1 MDGAAGK
8 RKDLMDNIKSRLNA
22 GSYNVDRFYKK
33 NEKDLKDKVKFFE
46 KKLAAG
52 EMKPFMSPR
61 FEQAKMMLAKLM
73 AIKGLAA
80 APAPAGAPAAAAAAA
95 GAGENASANLFSN
108 MPNVPL
114 PEVSAQKKA
123 RTYRKKTV
131 VAPAPAVPVTVGEPP
146 ASLNQPLRIR
156 IPTTRRGRPKAAN
169 NSLRVKPFAST
180 VVPGAK
186 LSGIPEVSS
195 ANEAGSP
202 LFASNAAAN
211 AGSLALP
218 NLLGSPAAPAAP
230 AAPKPYDPFNNVA
243 SGPKP
248 FNSKPFN
255 SKPFNPFNS
264 PESSPAAS
272 EVVSVGPNVGQSR
285 RRQRMP
291 QVMNEYLIKAIQESQ
306 HLIPEMYDP
315 YTGLKFGPDESPMP
329 KIEQA
334 YKELQQLRA
343 ATWKKASTYRRKAA
357 KKGGK
362 RRY

>member
-1 MDGAAGK
+1 MEGAAGK
-8 RKDLMDNIKSRLNA
+8 RKDLMDNIKSRLNS
-22 GSYNVDRFYKK
+22 GSYNVEQFYKK

-46 KKLAAG
+46 KKIAAG

-61 FEQAKMMLAKLM
+61 FEQAKVMLAKLM

-80 APAPAGAPAAAAAAA
+80 APVPAGAPAAAAAAA
-95 GAGENASANLFSN
+95 NLNAPLNLLAPEASVAEAPAVSLVPAAVASA
-108 MPNVPL
+108 P
-114 PEVSAQKKA
+114 KKA

-131 VAPAPAVPVTVGEPP
+131 VAPAQAVPVTVGEPP
-146 ASLNQPLRIR
+146 VSLNQPLRIR
-156 IPTTRRGRPKAAN
+156 IPTTRRGRPKAAK
-169 NSLRVKPFAST
+169 NSLRVKPFESAI
-180 VVPGAK
+180 VPGAK

-218 NLLGSPAAPAAP
+218 NLLSVPAAAAAPAP
-230 AAPKPYDPFNNVA
+230 APKPY
-243 SGPKP
+243 
-248 FNSKPFN
+248 
-255 SKPFNPFNS
+255 NPFNS
-264 PESSPAAS
+264 PVGSPASAI
-272 EVVSVGPNVGQSR
+272 SVGQNVGQSR

-291 QVMNEYLIKAIQESQ
+291 QVMNEYLLRAISETE

-315 YTGLKFGPDESPMP
+315 YTGLKFGPDESPMD

-334 YKELQQLRA
+334 YRELQQLRA

-362 RRY
+362 RR